1 MQDIPQDTLNET
13 TRAEQSA
20 KVDLWEFDL
29 TAIGGERYFF
39 CKEPNEKGEPLTWQG
54 RQYQPYPIKA
64 QDFEMSGKGPSPRVS
79 LVVSN
84 LFGLVTGMAEDLQ
97 SLVGA
102 SVVRHQVYRKFL
114 DAVNFTDGNPDA
126 SPEQEAVARY
136 CVEQLSEL
144 TTLTATF
151 ILASPTETDGSVFP
165 GRIMLAEIC
174 TWDYRDE
181 NCGYSGPPVADEFD
195 KPTSD
200 PEKDKCSHCMKGCE
214 LRNNIASAG
223 FFASINKLS
232 Q

>member
-1 MQDIPQDTLNET
+1 
-13 TRAEQSA
+13 
-20 KVDLWEFDL
+20 
-29 TAIGGERYFF
+29 
-39 CKEPNEKGEPLTWQG
+39 
-54 RQYQPYPIKA
+54 
-64 QDFEMSGKGPSPRVS
+64 MSGKGPSPRVS

-126 SPEQEAVARY
+126 RPEQEAVARY

-195 KPTSD
+195 KPTAD

>member
-1 MQDIPQDTLNET
+1 MQDIPQSTLNET
-13 TRAEQSA
+13 TKAEQSA

-39 CKEPNEKGEPLTWQG
+39 CNEPNEKGEPLTWQG
-54 RQYQPYPIKA
+54 RQYEPYPIQA

-102 SVVRHQVYRKFL
+102 SVVRHQVYRTFL
-114 DAVNFTDGNPDA
+114 DAVNFSDGNPDA
-126 SPEQEAVARY
+126 DPEQEAVARY
-136 CVEQLSEL
+136 RVEQLSDL
-144 TTLTATF
+144 TTSTATF

-174 TWDYRDE
+174 TWDYRGED
-181 NCGYSGPPVADEFD
+181 CGYNGPPVADEFD
-195 KPTSD
+195 KPTAD
-200 PEKDKCSHCMKGCE
+200 PMKDKCSKCPNACKM
-214 LRNNIASAG
+214 RSNIANYGG
-223 FFASINKLS
+223 FLSINKLS